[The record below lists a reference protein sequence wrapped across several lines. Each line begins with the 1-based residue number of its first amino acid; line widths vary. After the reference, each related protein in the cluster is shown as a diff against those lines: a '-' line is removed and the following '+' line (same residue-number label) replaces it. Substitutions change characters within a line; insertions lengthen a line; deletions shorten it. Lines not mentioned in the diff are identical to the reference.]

1 MTCCAFCPKLQS
13 KTNIRKKTSQQNETR
28 NETNLD
34 NTCTYSLLKNTQ
46 KTRGMKKNN
55 KRKRVKK

>member
-1 MTCCAFCPKLQS
+1 VLFAPNLEVKQY
-13 KTNIRKKTSQQNETR
+13 KKKNQPTKQNKTR

-46 KTRGMKKNN
+46 KTRGMKK
-55 KRKRVKK
+55 KQQQKKKG